1 MTESKNIF
9 CLFFFITNEMSSEEG
24 SVVDFETL
32 KGFDDYEILNEY
44 PFTIRKKS
52 NKRVISESLR
62 NNGYIQ
68 VNLNGKS
75 YYKHRII
82 ALQFLQN
89 PDPINHD
96 VIDHI
101 NHDRTDNHLSN
112 LRWCSSSDNSKNIS
126 SRNGI
131 QYEFVDDL
139 PDDAMVIDFYNTK
152 TERREFDNE
161 KYYYWFDEDNN
172 KDVFYG
178 KITNEVY
185 KILHHNI
192 SKSGNEWD
200 SMRDKNNRNVNLY
213 INRFKQQHDL
223 I

>member
-1 MTESKNIF
+1 
-9 CLFFFITNEMSSEEG
+9 MSSEEG
-24 SVVDFETL
+24 SVVDFIPL
-32 KGFDDYEILNEY
+32 KGFENDYEILNTY
-44 PFTIRKKS
+44 HFTIRKKS
-52 NKRVISESLR
+52 NKRVVKETL
-62 NNGYIQ
+62 NNVNGYLR
-68 VNLNGKS
+68 VALNRKL
-75 YYKHRII
+75 YLKHRLI

-89 PDPINHD
+89 PDPINND

-101 NHDRTDNHLSN
+101 NHDKTDNHLSN
-112 LRWCSSSDNSKNIS
+112 LRFCSSSDNNRNKS

-131 QYEFVDDL
+131 QYEFVDDI
-139 PDDAMVIDFYNTK
+139 PDDAMVVDFYYTK

-192 SKSGNEWD
+192 SKSGNSYV
-200 SMRDKNNRNVNLY
+200 SMIDNNNRTVNVM